1 MKRNPFCKSDF
12 GATFI
17 CFMTLFGLAQLLFVH
32 YVVSIVYLTED
43 STFVK
48 MLIETSI
55 ENGFEYIESE
65 DKFKPAVPN

>member
-1 MKRNPFCKSDF
+1 
-12 GATFI
+12 
-17 CFMTLFGLAQLLFVH
+17 MTLFGLAQLLFVH